1 MKLGKILDRKFLT
14 LLVLSGMLGVTIF
27 FSSFVSAEISEIYPF
42 DSVQKKNQF
51 EKMIH
56 EMRCLVCLNQNL
68 ADSNAPLANDLR
80 SVIYQR
86 VKNGESAD
94 QIKNYLVS
102 RYGNFIS
109 FKPVFSRVTFCLW
122 VSPFILLVV
131 ILCIILV
138 KFKKFDA

>member
-122 VSPFILLVV
+122 VSPFILLLV